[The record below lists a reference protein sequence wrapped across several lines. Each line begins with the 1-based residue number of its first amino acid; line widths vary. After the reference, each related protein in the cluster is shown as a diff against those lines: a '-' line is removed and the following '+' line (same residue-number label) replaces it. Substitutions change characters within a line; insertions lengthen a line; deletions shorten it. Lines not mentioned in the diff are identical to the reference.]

1 MKKRVLVL
9 IFIPLIILALSIPN
23 IILGDIQTVSL
34 IQLEEFTKE
43 NVVST
48 TGKLEEVAKSDIT
61 TKLPVVTENVLVE
74 VGDKVTADQV
84 LATVDTKKTKEALMS
99 ISAMA
104 DFIPE
109 EVVETLADTDFDY
122 NQITSLIPN
131 EIKSDF
137 DGVVTN
143 VSISSGKLSYPSE
156 TLVTISKQD
165 KNIRAKIDIPESQ
178 IENVKLGQQV
188 IITPRANKDKECL
201 GTVSKIF
208 PTAYETLDGTTKET
222 IINAYVDIE
231 NSADLKAGYNIDADI
246 KLSEDETCVGVPYS
260 AINQDEQNREF
271 VYVYKDG
278 KAVKKIVE
286 IGYEGKELAQVLSGV
301 DKGDYIIEDCQ
312 KIVKDGQRIFVK

>member
-74 VGDKVTADQV
+74 VGDKVKADQV

-104 DFIPE
+104 DYIPQ

-246 KLSEDETCVGVPYS
+246 KLAEDETCVGVPYS
-260 AINQDEQNREF
+260 AINQDEKNREF

-278 KAVKKIVE
+278 KAIKKIVE

-312 KIVKDGQRIFVK
+312 KIIKDGQRIFVK